1 MSRVMRLYYYGVLG
15 AIGGVLGWQISN
27 MMGLSFTKSV
37 YFSEII
43 VGALIGLC
51 IGALIGLGEGILTRN
66 PFQALWA
73 SLFSGAL
80 GLIGGAVGLP
90 IAEFLFQVLGGQ
102 AFGRAL
108 GWGFF
113 GLLIGL
119 AAGSNSGSQM
129 WKGALGGFIG
139 GMLGSLLLDGARSW
153 LQDPLLGKAAGLL
166 LMGTSVGV
174 FIAMIVFLLSKAWL
188 EVETGKLKGAE
199 FILDKFIKQNG
210 PSAFIGSDAL
220 KSDIVLPDPD
230 IDPQHA
236 MLKGADTHLNI
247 KDMSLSGT
255 FIDNRKIEQTRLK
268 NNQKIRIGNTQ
279 LIYHEKR

>member
-37 YFSEII
+37 YISEIV

-51 IGALIGLGEGILTRN
+51 IGALIGLGEGLLTRN
-66 PFQALWA
+66 PFQALRA
-73 SLFSGAL
+73 ALFSGAL

-108 GWGFF
+108 GWGIF

-255 FIDNRKIEQTRLK
+255 FINNRKIEQTRLK